1 MIASANSRF
10 VGMDSGDAVS
20 DRNILFFLFR
30 IVNGQNW
37 QYIVTLR
44 FTLFCF
50 VRVSGFRA
58 DAGIVCSLPHNMLTS
73 FDGPLCAA
81 ESSCCPF
88 LLGSGM
94 GKREGYMKIST
105 KGRYALRLMLDLAQH
120 NTGEYISLKDISGRQ
135 DITVKYLEQIVTSLT
150 RAGFLRSQRGNN
162 GGYRLARNP
171 AEYKVGEILRAMEG
185 SLDPVN
191 CDASVE
197 DIRNEDFAVL
207 PFWRGLSRVINQYVD
222 SYTLE
227 DLVDMA
233 AEMAI
238 NTYMI

>member
-1 MIASANSRF
+1 
-10 VGMDSGDAVS
+10 
-20 DRNILFFLFR
+20 
-30 IVNGQNW
+30 
-37 QYIVTLR
+37 
-44 FTLFCF
+44 
-50 VRVSGFRA
+50 
-58 DAGIVCSLPHNMLTS
+58 
-73 FDGPLCAA
+73 
-81 ESSCCPF
+81 
-88 LLGSGM
+88 M

-207 PFWRGLSRVINQYVD
+207 PFWRGLSKVINQYVD

>member
-1 MIASANSRF
+1 MDLSARQRALVVRS
-10 VGMDSGDAVS
+10 
-20 DRNILFFLFR
+20 FF
-30 IVNGQNW
+30 G
-37 QYIVTLR
+37 
-44 FTLFCF
+44 
-50 VRVSGFRA
+50 
-58 DAGIVCSLPHNMLTS
+58 
-73 FDGPLCAA
+73 AA
-81 ESSCCPF
+81 
-88 LLGSGM
+88 L
-94 GKREGYMKIST
+94 GKREGCMKIST

-162 GGYRLARNP
+162 GGYRLAKNP
-171 AEYKVGEILRAMEG
+171 AEYKVGDILRAMEG

-207 PFWRGLSRVINQYVD
+207 PFWRGLSEAINKYVD

>member
-1 MIASANSRF
+1 
-10 VGMDSGDAVS
+10 
-20 DRNILFFLFR
+20 
-30 IVNGQNW
+30 
-37 QYIVTLR
+37 
-44 FTLFCF
+44 
-50 VRVSGFRA
+50 
-58 DAGIVCSLPHNMLTS
+58 
-73 FDGPLCAA
+73 
-81 ESSCCPF
+81 
-88 LLGSGM
+88 
-94 GKREGYMKIST
+94 MKIST

-120 NTGEYISLKDISGRQ
+120 NTGEYISLRDISGRQ

-162 GGYRLARNP
+162 GGYRLAKNP
-171 AEYKVGEILRAMEG
+171 AEYKVGDILRAMEG

-207 PFWRGLSRVINQYVD
+207 PFWRGLSDVINKYVD